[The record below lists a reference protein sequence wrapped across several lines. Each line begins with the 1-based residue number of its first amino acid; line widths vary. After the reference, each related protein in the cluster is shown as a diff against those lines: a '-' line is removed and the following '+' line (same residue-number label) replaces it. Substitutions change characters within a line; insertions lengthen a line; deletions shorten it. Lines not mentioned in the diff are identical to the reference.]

1 MSSPFVSI
9 DHNVMGGVPCITG
22 TRIPIATVV
31 SMMAEGSTAADIV
44 ADFPQVSIEAIS
56 AALQFAAD
64 AVLQRELPIPLT
76 A

>member
-1 MSSPFVSI
+1 MSSPYVSI

-22 TRIPIATVV
+22 TRIPVATVV
-31 SMMAEGSTAADIV
+31 SMIAEGATTADIV
-44 ADFPQVSIEAIS
+44 ADFPRVSTEAIS